1 MDAVTA
7 LHSDASGS
15 PPDVGLRQDARPAR
29 RGSDPSEWLDRHG
42 DVLFAYAARRVDDRT
57 LAEDLVQDTLLAA
70 IESRGQFAG
79 RASERTWL
87 VGILKHKLIDHRRR
101 AASRQLTNNVLEALV
116 ESRFDRRG
124 VWRDK
129 PRAWPA
135 GEASDEQLEILRR
148 CLGRLPAGMAEVL
161 QLYERSEVTA
171 DAVGAVLGL
180 SATGVWSRLYRAR
193 TALRECLDRNWFQRE
208 TGP

>member
-1 MDAVTA
+1 MDAVTTMP
-7 LHSDASGS
+7 SDANGAV
-15 PPDVGLRQDARPAR
+15 PHAAPRHDARGVEPTTDPAQ
-29 RGSDPSEWLDRHG
+29 WLDRHG
-42 DVLFAYAARRVDDRT
+42 DVLFAYAARRVDDRA
-57 LAEDLVQDTLLAA
+57 LAEDLVQETLLAA
-70 IESRGQFAG
+70 IEARGRFAG

-87 VGILKHKLIDHRRR
+87 VGILKHKLVDHRRR
-101 AASRQLTNNVLEALV
+101 ASTRRFTADGLEAYV
-116 ESRFDRRG
+116 ESCFDQRG

-148 CLGRLPAGMAEVL
+148 CLGRLPSGMAEVL

-193 TALRECLDRNWFQRE
+193 TALRECLDRNWFERE
-208 TGP
+208 AK